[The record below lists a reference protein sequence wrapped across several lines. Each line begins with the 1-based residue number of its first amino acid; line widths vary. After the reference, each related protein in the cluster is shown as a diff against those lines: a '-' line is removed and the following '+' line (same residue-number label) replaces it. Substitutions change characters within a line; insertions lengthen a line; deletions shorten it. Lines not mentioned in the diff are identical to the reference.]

1 MAQGRGAVGRVDG
14 DLTVLAP
21 QLGDEWREPRKLLG
35 DELRILLGAREVRHC
50 PSQRKPR
57 RLIGHQQRNP
67 QRLLEI
73 AGAEPADLRVMVE
86 ARRLYIVGRR
96 YDRERDLRG
105 SVLLKE
111 IAYGDFAKK
120 VHLPVPVAY
129 DEATASYRDGILTIR
144 LPVSERA
151 ALPQH
156 RTEIRMTVRRVP
168 A

>member
-1 MAQGRGAVGRVDG
+1 MTDDFFAEFDAMFAELARRSRPGQFEPNADLYLSVDG
-14 DLTVLAP
+14 STMLVDV
-21 QLGDEWREPRKLLG
+21 
-35 DELRILLGAREVRHC
+35 
-50 PSQRKPR
+50 
-57 RLIGHQQRNP
+57 
-67 QRLLEI
+67 EI

-96 YDRERDLRG
+96 YDRERGLRG

-151 ALPQH
+151 ALPKH